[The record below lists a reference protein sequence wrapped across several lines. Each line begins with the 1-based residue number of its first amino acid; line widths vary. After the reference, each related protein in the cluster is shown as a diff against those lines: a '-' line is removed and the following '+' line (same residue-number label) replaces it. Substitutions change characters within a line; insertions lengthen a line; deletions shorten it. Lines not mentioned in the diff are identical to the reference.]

1 MKQECDKLKT
11 KPLDHTYHD
20 IMEDIK
26 SSKNEIQ
33 DLRRSLERL
42 EMYCIKTKQ
51 FNELQQEN
59 HDVLTNS
66 LDLLSEKVK
75 TFQDD
80 TVPWNIRGKT

>member
-42 EMYCIKTKQ
+42 EMYCIK
-51 FNELQQEN
+51 NEAIQWITTRKSWCTDKFPWLVEWKSEN
-59 HDVLTNS
+59 FPGRYSTL
-66 LDLLSEKVK
+66 EYK
-75 TFQDD
+75 
-80 TVPWNIRGKT
+80 R